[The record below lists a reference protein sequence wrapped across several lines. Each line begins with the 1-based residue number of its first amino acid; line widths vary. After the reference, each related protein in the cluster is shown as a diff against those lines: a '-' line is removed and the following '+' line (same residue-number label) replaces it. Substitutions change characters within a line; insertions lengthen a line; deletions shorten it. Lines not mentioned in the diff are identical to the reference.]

1 MENIDNIFKRY
12 FTQILENNKTKDVF
26 SLFKWKKVNVLLKDY
41 KTGNTI
47 YDMKNL
53 EFPDHFSQTACD
65 IIATKYFRKSGV
77 PNDCGMENSFKMVV
91 HRLVS
96 FWISALK
103 DQKLIKTD
111 QQEQIFYDETA
122 YALIDQR
129 FAPNSPQW
137 FNTGLAL
144 SYNIK
149 GEPQNT
155 YYYDINEKKVVKS
168 IDSYTRTQASACFIL
183 SIEDKLLGP
192 HSISEQYITETKLFK
207 FGSGTGTNFSNI
219 RSIGEKLS
227 GGGSSSGLMSF
238 LKGLDKN
245 AGAIKSG

>member
-1 MENIDNIFKRY
+1 
-12 FTQILENNKTKDVF
+12 
-26 SLFKWKKVNVLLKDY
+26 
-41 KTGNTI
+41 
-47 YDMKNL
+47 
-53 EFPDHFSQTACD
+53 
-65 IIATKYFRKSGV
+65 
-77 PNDCGMENSFKMVV
+77 MENSFKMVV

-155 YYYDINEKKVVKS
+155 YYYDINEKK
-168 IDSYTRTQASACFIL
+168 
-183 SIEDKLLGP
+183 LLN
-192 HSISEQYITETKLFK
+192 Q
-207 FGSGTGTNFSNI
+207 
-219 RSIGEKLS
+219 
-227 GGGSSSGLMSF
+227 
-238 LKGLDKN
+238 
-245 AGAIKSG
+245 